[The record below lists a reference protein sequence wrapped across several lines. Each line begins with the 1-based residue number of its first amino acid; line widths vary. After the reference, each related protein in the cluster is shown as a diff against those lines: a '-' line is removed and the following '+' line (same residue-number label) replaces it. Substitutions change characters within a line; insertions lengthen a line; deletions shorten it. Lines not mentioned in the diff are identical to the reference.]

1 MDNNQ
6 QNIESR
12 VRIAYLP
19 AGSNG
24 TKLVKGTPKAF
35 LDVAGRMAIL
45 RCLDAI
51 NKSSIDTV
59 ITWHE
64 DVQKL
69 QDIITKNR
77 KDFSNINNILVL
89 QAQKD
94 FGNNMVISTTNG
106 LLKHSHLP
114 RYTGKWNDFNAIS
127 KYRLNNPKADDEP
140 VLILPVD
147 AVLLSED
154 CLDKYI
160 NQFNK
165 FPDMDIIIGY
175 TEKKIIEGIGKI
187 VGKDISSIDS
197 TINCYD
203 YAKDYAGRHSNLF
216 IIKPVKLMEKE
227 IIDFMRYY
235 NQNRYQSRLGS
246 RIAMYVQGCT
256 AVFSYRFR
264 KRYRFGSEE
273 KNKIPLSEDI
283 GLKAKYFLDIIET
296 ALFYNNFNKAKS
308 RKLPAGIVKKARQK
322 VTIEKAEQVLE
333 KMFDLK
339 ARVYKDGG
347 IEVMDIDDEICYNI
361 INNNYSK
368 IIEYGNSLS
377 KIKRV

>member
-12 VRIAYLP
+12 VRIAYIP

-24 TKLVKGTPKAF
+24 TKLVNNTPKAF

-51 NKSSIDTV
+51 NRSSIDTV

-77 KDFSNINNILVL
+77 KDFSNISNILVL

-94 FGNNMVISTTNG
+94 FGNNMVFSTTNG
-106 LLKHSHLP
+106 LLKHTHLP
-114 RYTGKWNDFNAIS
+114 KYTGKWNDFNAIS
-127 KYRLNNPKADDEP
+127 KYRLNHPKVDDEP
-140 VLILPVD
+140 ILILPAD
-147 AVLLSED
+147 AVLLSDD

-160 NQFNK
+160 YQFNK
-165 FPDMDIIIGY
+165 FSNVDLIIGY
-175 TEKKIIEGIGKI
+175 TKKEIIEGIGE
-187 VGKDISSIDS
+187 VAGKDISSIDS

-203 YAKDYAGRHSNLF
+203 YTTDYAGRHSNLF

-227 IIDFMRYY
+227 IIDFMSYY
-235 NQNRYQSRLGS
+235 NKNRYQSKLKS
-246 RIAMYVQGCT
+246 RIAMYVQGC
-256 AVFSYRFR
+256 AVAFSYRFR
-264 KRYRFGSEE
+264 KKYRFSSGYKVET
-273 KNKIPLSEDI
+273 PLSSAI
-283 GLKAKYFLDIIET
+283 GLKAKYFLNIIET
-296 ALFYNNFNKAKS
+296 IVFYNNFNKAKS

-322 VTIEKAEQVLE
+322 VTIEKAEQVL
-333 KMFDLK
+333 KDIFDLK
-339 ARVYKDGG
+339 ARVYIGGG

-361 INNNYSK
+361 INDNYSK
-368 IIEYGNSLS
+368 IIKYGNSLS
-377 KIKRV
+377 KNKK

>member
-1 MDNNQ
+1 MDNSQ

-64 DVQKL
+64 DVQRL

-77 KDFSNINNILVL
+77 GDFSNISNILVL

-94 FGNNMVISTTNG
+94 FGNNMVFSTTNG

-114 RYTGKWNDFNAIS
+114 KYTGKWNDFNAIS
-127 KYRLNNPKADDEP
+127 KYRLDNPEADDEP

-160 NQFNK
+160 DQFNK
-165 FPDMDIIIGY
+165 FPDMDLIIGY
-175 TEKKIIEGIGKI
+175 TKKEIIEGIGK
-187 VGKDISSIDS
+187 VAGKNISDIDS
-197 TINCYD
+197 TINRYD

-216 IIKPVKLMEKE
+216 IIKPVTLMEKE

-235 NQNRYQSRLGS
+235 NKNRYQSKLKS
-246 RIAMYVQGCT
+246 RIAMYVQGC
-256 AVFSYRFR
+256 AAAFSYRFR
-264 KRYRFGSEE
+264 KKYRFSSRDQD
-273 KNKIPLSEDI
+273 KIPLSEDI

-308 RKLPAGIVKKARQK
+308 RKLPLGIVKKARQK

-333 KMFDLK
+333 KIFDLK
-339 ARVYKDGG
+339 ARIYKDGG

-361 INNNYSK
+361 INNNYSR
-368 IIEYGNSLS
+368 IMEYGNSLS
-377 KIKRV
+377 KNERV